1 MTERARRTRR
11 FLVGVTVLALA
22 TGSVWYLVHTGAGPL
37 PDPEYCE
44 AKAAGRSVELDLD
57 QAHNASIIAAV
68 AVDRSLPARAVSI
81 ALATAYQE
89 SKIHNVDHGDRDSL
103 GLFQQRPS
111 QGWGSASQVQD
122 PVYATNAFY
131 DALQGIDGY
140 ESMDIADAAQLVQH
154 SADGSAYAS
163 HEEDARV
170 LASALTGYSRASLT
184 CVIPTDDVSAE
195 AAQPNGLTRRAIR
208 VRGDLTKL
216 FGGLPLGLT
225 GARSHGKAVNIRVRD
240 VSASRRTGWVIASYL
255 VANADRL
262 GVATVAFDGRVWSA
276 DRSTDGWRNSRP
288 DDKAAV
294 DQQTSQVHV
303 VVR

>member
-1 MTERARRTRR
+1 MTERTRGTRR
-11 FLVGVTVLALA
+11 FLVAATVLAVA
-22 TGSVWYLVHTGAGPL
+22 TGGVWYLVHTGAGPL

-44 AKAAGRSVELDLD
+44 ANADGRSVELDLD

-68 AVDRSLPARAVSI
+68 AVDRGLPARAVSI

-131 DALQGIDGY
+131 DALQRIDGY
-140 ESMDIADAAQLVQH
+140 ESMNIADAAQLVQR

-184 CVIPTDDVSAE
+184 CVIPTDDVSTE
-195 AAQPNGLTRRAIR
+195 AAQANGLTRRANEVR
-208 VRGDLTKL
+208 VELTKQ
-216 FGGLPLGLT
+216 FGGLPLGMAS
-225 GARSHGKAVNIRVRD
+225 ARSQGQAVNVFVRN

-262 GVATVAFDGRVWSA
+262 GVGSVAFDGRIWSA
-276 DRSTDGWRNSRP
+276 DRPTDGWRTTRHGDQAS
-288 DDKAAV
+288 A
-294 DQQTSQVHV
+294 DQQTSRVHV

>member
-1 MTERARRTRR
+1 MTEGVSRTRR
-11 FLVGVTVLALA
+11 LLVGATVLAVTA
-22 TGSVWYLVHTGAGPL
+22 GGVWYLVHTGAGPL

-44 AKAAGRSVELDLD
+44 AKAAGRSVQLDLD

-68 AVDRSLPARAVSI
+68 AVDRGLPARAVSI

-122 PVYATNAFY
+122 PVYAANAFY
-131 DALQGIDGY
+131 DALEGVDGY
-140 ESMDIADAAQLVQH
+140 ESMNIAVAAQLVQR

-170 LASALTGYSRASLT
+170 LASAFTGYSGAALT
-184 CVIPTDDVSAE
+184 CVIPTDEFSAE
-195 AAQPNGLTRRAIR
+195 SPQPIGRNPRASR
-208 VRGDLTKL
+208 VRGDLDRV
-216 FGGLPLGLT
+216 FPGLSLGL
-225 GARSHGKAVNIRVRD
+225 ASQRSHSHAVD
-240 VSASRRTGWVIASYL
+240 VSLAAVSDQRRIGWAVASYL

-276 DRSTDGWRNSRP
+276 DQSTDGWRTWRSWGKPNS
-288 DDKAAV
+288 AQESV
-294 DQQTSQVHV
+294 GVHV
-303 VVR
+303 IVV

>member
-1 MTERARRTRR
+1 MTEGVSRTRR
-11 FLVGVTVLALA
+11 LLLGATVLAVA
-22 TGSVWYLVHTGAGPL
+22 AGGAWYLVHTGAGPL
-37 PDPEYCE
+37 PDPQYCE
-44 AKAAGRSVELDLD
+44 AKAAGRSVQLDID

-68 AVDRSLPARAVSI
+68 AVDRGLPARAVSI

-122 PVYATNAFY
+122 PIYAANAFY
-131 DALQGIDGY
+131 NALEGVDGY
-140 ESMDIADAAQLVQH
+140 ESMNIADAAQLVQR

-170 LASALTGYSRASLT
+170 LASAFTGYSRAALT
-184 CVIPTDDVSAE
+184 CVIPTDEFSAE
-195 AAQPNGLTRRAIR
+195 SPQADGLTPRANG
-208 VRGDLTKL
+208 VRGDLDRV
-216 FGGLPLGLT
+216 FPGLSLGLSSQ
-225 GARSHGKAVNIRVRD
+225 RSPSHAVN
-240 VSASRRTGWVIASYL
+240 VSLAAVGDHRRIGWAIASYL

-276 DRSTDGWRNSRP
+276 DRSTDGWRVWRSGGKPNSAQGSAR
-288 DDKAAV
+288 
-294 DQQTSQVHV
+294 VHV
-303 VVR
+303 IVV

>member
-1 MTERARRTRR
+1 MTERSGRAGC
-11 FLVGVTVLALA
+11 FLLGVTVLAVA
-22 TGSVWYLVHTGAGPL
+22 TGGVWYLVHTGAGPL
-37 PDPEYCE
+37 PDPHYCE
-44 AKAAGRSVELDLD
+44 ANAAGRSVELDLD

-68 AVDRSLPARAVSI
+68 GVDRGLPARAVSI

-122 PVYATNAFY
+122 PVYAANAFY
-131 DALQGIDGY
+131 DELQGIDGY
-140 ESMDIADAAQLVQH
+140 ESMNIADAAQLVQR

-170 LASALTGYSRASLT
+170 LASALTGYSRAGLT
-184 CVIPTDDVSAE
+184 CVIPNDGPSTG
-195 AAQPNGLTRRAIR
+195 AAQANGLTRRAND
-208 VRGDLTKL
+208 VRGDLKDL
-216 FGGLPLGLT
+216 FGGLPLGLAS
-225 GARSHGKAVNIRVRD
+225 ARTHGHAVNVLVRD
-240 VSASRRTGWVIASYL
+240 KSASRRTGWVIASYL

-262 GVATVAFDGRVWSA
+262 GVATVAFDGRVWSV
-276 DRSTDGWRNSRP
+276 DRSTDGWRRSRP
-288 DDKAAV
+288 DGKGTV
-294 DQQTSQVHV
+294 DLTSRVHV